1 MKEAGFVEL
10 VCFVQYSAFE
20 YLGKRFEVVEGH
32 ADVNVG
38 EVHRKQEGLSHLYM
52 CMLPRYLM

>member
-1 MKEAGFVEL
+1 VL
-10 VCFVQYSAFE
+10 FE
-20 YLGKRFEVVEGH
+20 YLGKKFEVVEGH

-52 CMLPRYLM
+52 CMLPRYVKEGFVVVVVE